1 MRVAVCLP
9 HSSQEEVQDTLLP
22 HGDAGGVG
30 EVYQS
35 LHHLRADVTQR
46 HLRGAALS
54 EAAGE
59 HGSEVGAA
67 RGQHHFVHLDTRRH
81 GTAFSTHRQS
91 RRSHKRP
98 KKN

>member
-1 MRVAVCLP
+1 M
-9 HSSQEEVQDTLLP
+9 QDTLLP

-35 LHHLRADVTQR
+35 LHHLRGDVTQR
-46 HLRGAALS
+46 HLWGAALS

-67 RGQHHFVHLDTRRH
+67 RGQHHFVHLDTR
-81 GTAFSTHRQS
+81 
-91 RRSHKRP
+91 
-98 KKN
+98 